1 MELVLNWWNWFWIA
15 IFTDCRKSR
24 LLDNESRLLDK
35 IFEFWGCADPASCW
49 GNTGCVRGP
58 QKHKARIGSHCPW
71 PAHHWLNLSEHM
83 DWFFLYS
90 STKPEFTTHNPCLI
104 FTSCKFSFTLRLS
117 LEQLCKDQKKPN
129 SVQPLFAFSLHLGDF
144 AAAQWKLRMSSSN
157 PGYSCHSVQVKL
169 KKMLQSLV
177 LF

>member
-104 FTSCKFSFTLRLS
+104 FTSCEFSFTLRLS